1 MNPKTITNPS
11 PETST
16 EASTV
21 VGPVVDAPMTGRAWW
36 FLDTLVVEHPMATAA
51 SPVVLEQ
58 TLPAGAAPP
67 LHVHRGLDDSWY
79 LLEGVIVVQCGEHLL
94 VATPGHWISQPR
106 GVPHAFRVVGDR
118 PARTLLVHNNPSFR
132 DFVHDLGEPA
142 RAKTLPPPTG
152 GPGIEALTRALIE
165 HDSTVVGPS
174 LTAEQAQTVLQ
185 DKQEDRRIR
194 VRPDGAALVHEA
206 APVRREQWQQTGRQK

>member
-1 MNPKTITNPS
+1 MN

-16 EASTV
+16 NPRPETRTV
-21 VGPVVDAPMTGRAWW
+21 VGPVVDAPTTGRAWW

-58 TLPAGAAPP
+58 TLPVGAAPP
-67 LHVHRGLDDSWY
+67 LHIHHGLDDSWY

-106 GVPHAFRVVGDR
+106 GIPHAFRVVGDR

-142 RAKTLPPPTG
+142 RAHTLPPPTG

-185 DKQEDRRIR
+185 DKQLIAPNLGLGGGGGPTRRGE
-194 VRPDGAALVHEA
+194 VRG
-206 APVRREQWQQTGRQK
+206 

>member
-94 VATPGHWISQPR
+94 VATPGHWISAPR

-118 PARTLLVHNNPSFR
+118 PARTLLVHNNPQLPR
-132 DFVHDLGEPA
+132 LRARPRRARPGEDAAAPDRGTRHRSPNPGVDRA
-142 RAKTLPPPTG
+142 RLHRRRPIA
-152 GPGIEALTRALIE
+152 
-165 HDSTVVGPS
+165 
-174 LTAEQAQTVLQ
+174 
-185 DKQEDRRIR
+185 DRRTGPD
-194 VRPDGAALVHEA
+194 RPAG
-206 APVRREQWQQTGRQK
+206 